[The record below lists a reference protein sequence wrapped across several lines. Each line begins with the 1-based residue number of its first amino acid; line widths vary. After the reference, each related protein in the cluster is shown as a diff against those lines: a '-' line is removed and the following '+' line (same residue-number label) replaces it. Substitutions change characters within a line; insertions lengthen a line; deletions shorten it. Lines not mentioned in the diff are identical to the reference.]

1 MISLV
6 FNFVLYLYN
15 NIIIKFINLPI
26 LNSVKFIDF
35 PRTYSRICATMSFLY
50 FTGVMWNQIQE
61 YELCEIVF
69 IYQHLKLIMS
79 KQGYF

>member
-26 LNSVKFIDF
+26 LNFVKFID
-35 PRTYSRICATMSFLY
+35 SHFL
-50 FTGVMWNQIQE
+50 E
-61 YELCEIVF
+61 KLCDNVIHNLHRGNFGLE
-69 IYQHLKLIMS
+69 S
-79 KQGYF
+79 KI